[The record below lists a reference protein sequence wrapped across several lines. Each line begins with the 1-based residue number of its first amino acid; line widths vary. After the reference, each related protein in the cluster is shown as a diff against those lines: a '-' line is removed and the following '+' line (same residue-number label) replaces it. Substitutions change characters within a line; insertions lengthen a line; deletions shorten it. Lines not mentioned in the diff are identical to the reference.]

1 MPYSPLISITLTNFM
16 SFPSCTV
23 EYATGS
29 EEDTEFHP
37 EGILNIKGFN
47 DSGKSALLI
56 ATGVCLL
63 NAYPR
68 DQKSFIREGTDFF
81 RVVCRFADGVS
92 IIREKYA
99 DGRSLYE
106 MVSESDGILYT
117 TRSGDMLTNVEGVP
131 APIEK
136 YLGLFADGTFYLNMR
151 RRTDPMLLVNTSGSE
166 NFTMLNSVLKTAE
179 LSEAAKDAS
188 NQANVLA
195 NELSDKQ
202 VELYGVESEL
212 KGIWETEEFLDSLL
226 FQSTNEDELTA
237 YVAGLSEAST
247 LGTTYVNSPQPVPAH
262 VLDALHP
269 IDSTLLGV
277 FSSALE
283 SIHTLHDTPHP
294 LPLPQG
300 ISPRILAT
308 LESALAS
315 CSLLSAIEVFPDAVE
330 SYFDQCS
337 LNSAPYEGFRSLQTT
352 IREYKELSEQYDK
365 VSAIVRDLSD
375 QLSTEM
381 DSVRASGYVVGRCPS
396 CSALVLTSLN

>member
-1 MPYSPLISITLTNFM
+1 MSYAPLTSITVTNFM

-23 EYATGS
+23 GYSNPS

-56 ATGVCLL
+56 AVGVCLL

-68 DQKSFIREGTDFF
+68 DQKSFIREGTDSF

-92 IIREKYA
+92 IIREKYS

-106 MVSESDGILYT
+106 MVSESEGTLYT
-117 TRSGDMLTNVEGVP
+117 TRSGDMLTNVEGIP

-136 YLGLFADGTFYLNMR
+136 YLGLFAEGSFYLNMR
-151 RRTDPMLLVNTSGSE
+151 RRTDPMLLVNTTGSE

-226 FQSTNEDELTA
+226 FQSTNEDNLSKA
-237 YVAGLSEAST
+237 VSGLSSAVDAGAAYES
-247 LGTTYVNSPQPVPAH
+247 SPKPVPSD
-262 VLDALHP
+262 VLGALSP
-269 IDSTLLGV
+269 VDSAPLKV
-277 FSSALE
+277 FSSCTE
-283 SIHTLHDTPHP
+283 SIRALRDTP
-294 LPLPQG
+294 LPISLPQG
-300 ISPRILAT
+300 ISSDTLQT
-308 LESALAS
+308 LESAFAS
-315 CSLLSAIEVFPDAVE
+315 CSLLSTVEVFPEALE
-330 SYFDQCS
+330 SYFSRCS
-337 LNSAPYEGFRSLQTT
+337 LTSAPSDSFHSIQQTIT
-352 IREYKELSEQYDK
+352 EYKELSAQYDTISG
-365 VSAIVRDLSD
+365 VVRDLSE
-375 QLSTEM
+375 QLSSEL
-381 DSVRASGYVVGRCPS
+381 DSIQAAGYSVGRCPS
-396 CSALVLTSLN
+396 CSSLVLTSVK

>member
-1 MPYSPLISITLTNFM
+1 MAYAPLTRITLTNFM
-16 SFPSCTV
+16 SFPTCTV

-106 MVSESDGILYT
+106 MVSESDGVLYT
-117 TRSGDMLTNVEGVP
+117 TRSGDMLTNVEGIP

-136 YLGLFADGTFYLNMR
+136 YLGLFSDGSFYLNMR

-202 VELYGVESEL
+202 VELSGVKNEL
-212 KGIWETEEFLDSLL
+212 KGIWETEEFLDALQ
-226 FQSTNEDELTA
+226 FQSTNEDELTTSTA
-237 YVAGLSEAST
+237 SLSEACA
-247 LGTTYVNSPQPVPAH
+247 LGNAYVTSPQPVPAH
-262 VLDALHP
+262 VLDALP
-269 IDSTLLGV
+269 LIDSALLGV
-277 FSSALE
+277 FPSALE
-283 SIHTLHDTPHP
+283 SVRTLHDTPHP

-308 LESALAS
+308 LESALES
-315 CSLLSAIEVFPDAVE
+315 CSLLSAVEVFPTPLE
-330 SYFDQCS
+330 SYFASCS
-337 LNSAPYEGFRSLQTT
+337 LNSDPYEDFRSLQQTAL
-352 IREYKELSEQYDK
+352 EYKELSEQYDK
-365 VSAIVRDLSD
+365 VSAIVRDLSE

-381 DSVRASGYVVGRCPS
+381 DSIRASGYVVGRCPS